1 MTAPRLGAMVQR
13 LDPSHDLP
21 RGLQA
26 VADALLAL
34 PEAPGRLRRIET
46 PLNRDV
52 DPMDLPAGLP
62 AGLLDPVMLLGRTW
76 SGAGATLEHEAG
88 SLADLDD
95 PTTLLAGHGWP
106 AGAPELRLA
115 LSARFDQDRDAAS
128 EWSAFGAC
136 RVWLPTVELDS
147 DAGVLAINWID
158 GPGRSR
164 RAVADALLA
173 WRPHAGHTPSPL
185 TWRVD
190 NRARARWCAQVDRAL
205 ARIADR
211 DTLPPLSKIV
221 LARRLDGDAG
231 EAIRAVD
238 LLRARGAGSVGWPW
252 LLRRGE
258 AAWLGESPEQL
269 GVRNGRSLRTVALAG
284 TRLRGADAD
293 ADRALELELLG
304 SDKDRREQ
312 ATVAD
317 WIGGRLERITGRRPS
332 TGPLQVVKLPS
343 LQHLGRR
350 LEVALDDGAP
360 DRAWLEALHPTP
372 ALCGAPRVD
381 VRRWLR
387 NAEDF
392 DRGLYGG
399 VLGWLQPSRAEMYV
413 TIRGALVCDRRVSV
427 YAGAGVV
434 EGSVPEAE
442 WAETGAKLAA
452 VCRRLGLAPTPSE
465 EPS

>member
-1 MTAPRLGAMVQR
+1 MTAPRPDTLVQR

-21 RGLQA
+21 RGLRA
-26 VADALLAL
+26 LADALLAL
-34 PEAPGRLRRIET
+34 PEAPGRLRRIEA
-46 PLNRDV
+46 PLTRDV
-52 DPMDLPAGLP
+52 DPADLPAGLP
-62 AGLLDPVMLLGRTW
+62 AGRLDPVMLLGRTW

-88 SLADLDD
+88 SLAGLGA
-95 PTTLLAGHGWP
+95 PAALLADHGWP

-115 LSARFDQDRDAAS
+115 LSARFDQDRDAAP

-136 RVWLPTVELDS
+136 RVWLPTVELDT
-147 DAGVLAINWID
+147 DAGLLAVNWLD
-158 GPGRSR
+158 GGGRDR
-164 RAVADALLA
+164 RAVAGALQA
-173 WRPHAGHTPSPL
+173 WRPHAGRTPGPV
-185 TWRVD
+185 TWRGD
-190 NRARARWCAQVDRAL
+190 HRARARWCDQVDRAL

-221 LARRLDGDAG
+221 LARRLDGDADQTVD
-231 EAIRAVD
+231 AVD

-252 LLRRGE
+252 LLRRGD
-258 AAWLGESPEQL
+258 ATWLGESPEQL
-269 GVRNGRSLRTVALAG
+269 GVRDGRRLGTVALAG
-284 TRLRGADAD
+284 TRLRGADA
-293 ADRALELELLG
+293 ASDRALELELLR

-312 ATVAD
+312 AAVAD
-317 WIGGRLERITGRRPS
+317 WIGGRLEQITGHRPA

-350 LEVALDDGAP
+350 LDVTLEEGAP
-360 DRAWLEALHPTP
+360 DRAWLDALHPTP

-387 NAEDF
+387 DAEDF

-413 TIRGALVCDRRVSV
+413 TIRGALVRDRQVSV

-434 EGSVPEAE
+434 EGSEPAAE

-465 EPS
+465 DPS